1 MSEEKIIADAVKLVD
16 EAKKPGTFNI
26 INVLKERA
34 YPVEEVNIYLDE
46 QAAYEASKLQDKIDE
61 ITKSTDMKAHE
72 EAEAIAAERD
82 AAIAKLE
89 KSKYVFTISGMSE
102 GKRDELQESSM
113 EKFPMEYEE
122 SKNPFTG
129 ETTKSEV
136 DNKQRD
142 RYFTNLLWVESI
154 KKIVNPDGDV
164 QDSVSI
170 SEVESLRE
178 LLPIAGISS
187 ITQSIEKLRIS
198 TAIFMSNV
206 DEDFLAKS

>member
-1 MSEEKIIADAVKLVD
+1 MSEEKIIADAAKLAE
-16 EAKKPGTFNI
+16 EAKKPGTFSI
-26 INVLKERA
+26 INVLKERS
-34 YPVEEVNIYLDE
+34 YPIEEVNVYLDE

-61 ITKSTDMKAHE
+61 ITKSTDMQAHE
-72 EAEAIAAERD
+72 AAEVIAAERD

-102 GKRDELQESSM
+102 GKRDELQELSV

-129 ETTKSEV
+129 ETTKAEI

-154 KKIVNPDGDV
+154 KKIVNPEGDV
-164 QDSVSI
+164 QDGVSI

>member
-1 MSEEKIIADAVKLVD
+1 MSEEKIIADAAKLAE
-16 EAKKPGTFNI
+16 EAKKPGTFSI
-26 INVLKERA
+26 INVLKERS
-34 YPVEEVNIYLDE
+34 YPIEEVNVYLDE

-61 ITKSTDMKAHE
+61 ITKSTDMQAHE
-72 EAEAIAAERD
+72 EAEVIAAERD

-102 GKRDELQESSM
+102 GKRDELQELSV
-113 EKFPMEYEE
+113 EKFPIEYEE

-129 ETTKSEV
+129 ETTKAEV

-154 KKIVNPDGDV
+154 KKIVNPEGDV
-164 QDSVSI
+164 QDGVSI

>member
-1 MSEEKIIADAVKLVD
+1 MSEEKIIADAAKLAE
-16 EAKKPGTFNI
+16 EAKKPGTFSI
-26 INVLKERA
+26 INVLKERS
-34 YPVEEVNIYLDE
+34 YPIEEVNVYLDE
-46 QAAYEASKLQDKIDE
+46 QAAYEASKLQDKIEE
-61 ITKSTDMKAHE
+61 ITKSTDMQAHE
-72 EAEAIAAERD
+72 EAEVIAAERD

-102 GKRDELQESSM
+102 GKRDELQELSV

-129 ETTKSEV
+129 ETNKAEV

-154 KKIVNPDGDV
+154 KKIVNPEGDV
-164 QDSVSI
+164 QDGVSI

>member
-1 MSEEKIIADAVKLVD
+1 MSEEKIIADAAKLAE
-16 EAKKPGTFNI
+16 EAKKPGTFSI
-26 INVLKERA
+26 INVLKERS
-34 YPVEEVNIYLDE
+34 YPIEEVNVYLDE

-61 ITKSTDMKAHE
+61 ITKSTDMQAHE
-72 EAEAIAAERD
+72 AAEVIAAERD

-102 GKRDELQESSM
+102 GKRDELQELSV

-129 ETTKSEV
+129 ETTKAEV

-154 KKIVNPDGDV
+154 KKIVNPEGDV
-164 QDSVSI
+164 QDGVSI

>member
-1 MSEEKIIADAVKLVD
+1 MSEEKIIEDAAKLAE
-16 EAKKPGTFNI
+16 EAKKPGTFSI

-34 YPVEEVNIYLDE
+34 YPLEEINIYLDE
-46 QAAYEASKLQDKIDE
+46 QAAYDAAKLQEKIDE
-61 ITKSTDMKAHE
+61 ITKSAEMQAHN
-72 EAEAIAAERD
+72 EAEVVAGERD

-89 KSKYVFTISGMSE
+89 KSKYVFIVSGMSE
-102 GKRDELQESSM
+102 GKRDELQELSI

-129 ETTKSEV
+129 EVTKSEIG
-136 DNKQRD
+136 DKHRD
-142 RYFTNLLWVESI
+142 RYFTNMLWVESI
-154 KKIVNPDGDV
+154 KKIVNPDGDI
-164 QDSVSI
+164 QDGVSI
-170 SEVESLRE
+170 SDVESLRQ
-178 LLPIAGISS
+178 LLPIAAISS